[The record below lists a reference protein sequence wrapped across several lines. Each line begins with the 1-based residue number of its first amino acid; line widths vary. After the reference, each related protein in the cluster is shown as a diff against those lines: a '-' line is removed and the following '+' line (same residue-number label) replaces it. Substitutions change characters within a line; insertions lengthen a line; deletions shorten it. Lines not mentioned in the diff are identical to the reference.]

1 MTFISYAQNYEDVML
16 WRALKD
22 IGKGFYVDVGANDP
36 VFYSVTKAF
45 YDAGWRGINIE
56 PVTQWYERLE
66 SERIRDINLQIAAGN
81 TRGEVALFELP
92 DTGLSTMSREIAER
106 HEEEGGYKKIERK
119 VQVDTLTSICE
130 QYHESPIHF
139 LKIDVEGAEK
149 LVIEGLDLA
158 RIRPWI
164 IVIESTLPLTQ
175 IEDHKLWEDKL
186 LDSKYECVYFDG
198 LNRFYIADE
207 RRELHDYFKV
217 PPNVFDEFISQQRLN
232 SDLEAQKN
240 EARAEQAESRAIAA
254 EAKVKQAE
262 SRAIAAEAKVKQVE
276 SRAVTAETKV
286 EQAESRASQLHA
298 ELCSIY
304 SSNSWRITW
313 PLRITVKF
321 FKNILFTI
329 LRKNG
334 WVSRLPKKVVRK
346 LLVTS
351 MTFVLKRPIIKGWAR
366 KKLRTF
372 PFVDVRLRNFAQS
385 WGIVAGNQQS
395 LSSESRPLD
404 LTKISTHARQ
414 IFVSIENAIEH
425 QRKEG

>member
-16 WRALKD
+16 RRALKD
-22 IGKGFYVDVGANDP
+22 IDKGFYVDVGANDP

-45 YDAGWRGINIE
+45 YDAGWCGINIE
-56 PVTQWYERLE
+56 PVTQWFERLE

-81 TRGEVALFELP
+81 TRGEMTFFELP

-106 HEEEGGYKKIERK
+106 HEEEGRYKKIERK

-149 LVIEGLDLA
+149 LVIEGLDMA

-207 RRELHDYFKV
+207 RRELHDYFKA

-254 EAKVKQAE
+254 EAKVKQ
-262 SRAIAAEAKVKQVE
+262 VE
-276 SRAVTAETKV
+276 SRAVTAETKA

-304 SSNSWRITW
+304 SSNSWRMTW
-313 PLRITVKF
+313 PLRITVMF

-366 KKLRTF
+366 KKLRSF

-385 WGIVAGNQQS
+385 RGIVAGNQQS
-395 LSSESRPLD
+395 LSSEARPLD

-425 QRKEG
+425 QRREG